1 MAREKGL
8 NAGGYMYDTL
18 HPKAPV
24 YQAEGYAVAD
34 VIKALA
40 EAKSCVARRA
50 TRLQGLKQCLPQ
62 VVVTSP

>member
-1 MAREKGL
+1 
-8 NAGGYMYDTL
+8 MYDTL

-62 VVVTSP
+62 LVVTSP